1 MSKRH
6 SILIVADHASNFI
19 PDKYNNLALPQE
31 LIESHIAYD
40 IGVKQLSLKL
50 SEKLK
55 AHLIM
60 GNYSRLLIDLN
71 RGIMDPTLISS
82 ISHGIKIF
90 KNYKLSSGDK
100 KFRINEIYNNYHDKI
115 YKIIKR
121 EKVNLIIS
129 LHSFNPYY
137 KKKKRNIKFGILSNS
152 DRRYSNIIIEIL
164 SKKGYRVGD
173 NQPYEGNLI
182 EDTMYR
188 HGLQN
193 GILHTLIETRNDLL
207 QTSKNISDIAN
218 VLFQV
223 IKSSKE
229 KVEKYL

>member
-19 PDKYNNLALPQE
+19 PDEYNNLGLSQE

-40 IGVKQLSLKL
+40 IGVKQLALEL

-55 AHLIM
+55 AHLVM
-60 GNYSRLLIDLN
+60 GDYSRLLIDLN

-82 ISHGIKIF
+82 ISHGIKIVQ
-90 KNYKLSSGDK
+90 NYRLSSRDK
-100 KFRINEIYNNYHDKI
+100 KFRVNRIYNNYHNTI

-121 EKVNLIIS
+121 EKINLIIS

-173 NQPYEGNLI
+173 NQPYEGNLTG
-182 EDTMYR
+182 DTMYR
-188 HGLQN
+188 HALRN
-193 GILHTLIETRNDLL
+193 GIPHTLIETRNDLL
-207 QTSKNISDIAN
+207 QSSKNVSDVSN

-223 IKSSKE
+223 IRSSKQRIR
-229 KVEKYL
+229 KYL

>member
-40 IGVKQLSLKL
+40 IGVKKLSLKL

-55 AHLIM
+55 AHLVM
-60 GNYSRLLIDLN
+60 GSHSRLLIDLN

-82 ISHGIKIF
+82 ISHGIKIA
-90 KNYKLSSGDK
+90 KNYRLSSRDK
-100 KFRINEIYNNYHDKI
+100 KFRINEVYNNYHDKI

-121 EKVNLIIS
+121 EKINLIIS

-152 DRRYSNIIIEIL
+152 DRRYSDIIIEIL

-173 NQPYEGNLI
+173 NQPYEGNLM

-207 QTSKNISDIAN
+207 QSSKNISDIAN

-223 IKSSKE
+223 IKSSKK

>member
-19 PDKYNNLALPQE
+19 PDEYNNLGLSQE

-40 IGVKQLSLKL
+40 IGVKQLALEL

-55 AHLIM
+55 AHLVM
-60 GNYSRLLIDLN
+60 GDYSRLLIDLN

-82 ISHGIKIF
+82 ISHGIKIVQ
-90 KNYKLSSGDK
+90 NYRLSSRDK
-100 KFRINEIYNNYHDKI
+100 KFRVNRIYNNYHNTI

-121 EKVNLIIS
+121 EKINLIIS

-173 NQPYEGNLI
+173 NQPYEGNLAG
-182 EDTMYR
+182 DTMYR
-188 HGLQN
+188 HALRN
-193 GILHTLIETRNDLL
+193 GIPHTLIETRNDLL
-207 QTSKNISDIAN
+207 QSSKKISDISN
-218 VLFQV
+218 ILFQV
-223 IKSSKE
+223 IRSSKQ
-229 KVEKYL
+229 KVRKYL

>member
-6 SILIVADHASNFI
+6 SVLIVADHASNFI
-19 PDKYNNLALPQE
+19 PDEYNNLALSQE

-55 AHLIM
+55 AHLVM

-82 ISHGIKIF
+82 ISHGIKIS
-90 KNYKLSSGDK
+90 KNYKLSSEDK
-100 KFRINEIYNNYHDKI
+100 KFRINEVYNNYHDKI

-121 EKVNLIIS
+121 EKINLIIS

-137 KKKKRNIKFGILSNS
+137 KKKKRDIKFGILSNS
-152 DRRYSNIIIEIL
+152 DRRYSDIIIEIL

-182 EDTMYR
+182 EDTMHR

-207 QTSKNISDIAN
+207 QSSKNISDIAN
-218 VLFQV
+218 ILFQV
-223 IKSSKE
+223 IKSSKQ

>member
-1 MSKRH
+1 MSDRY

-19 PDKYNNLALPQE
+19 PEEYNNLGLPNR

-40 IGVKQLSLKL
+40 LGIKKLSLELSKKL
-50 SEKLK
+50 N
-55 AHLIM
+55 AHLII
-60 GNYSRLLIDLN
+60 GSHSRLLVDLN
-71 RGIMDPTLISS
+71 RGVNDPTLISC
-82 ISHGIKIF
+82 ISHGSKIIQ
-90 KNYKLSSGDK
+90 NYNLSSRDK
-100 KFRINEIYNNYHDKI
+100 RFRMNKIYDNYHNKI
-115 YKIIKR
+115 SKIIK
-121 EKVNLIIS
+121 KNKINLIIS

>member
-1 MSKRH
+1 MSNRH

-19 PDKYNNLALPQE
+19 PAEYSNLGLSQE
-31 LIESHIAYD
+31 LTESHIAYD
-40 IGVKQLSLKL
+40 IGIKQLSLEL
-50 SEKLK
+50 SKKLK
-55 AHLIM
+55 AHLVL

-82 ISHGIKIF
+82 ISHGIKID
-90 KNYKLSSGDK
+90 KNYRLSSKDK
-100 KFRINEIYNNYHDKI
+100 KFRINEIYNNYHNTI
-115 YKIIKR
+115 YEIIKR
-121 EKVNLIIS
+121 ERINLIIS

-152 DRRYSNIIIEIL
+152 DRRDSDIIIEIL

-188 HGLQN
+188 HGLKN

-207 QTSKNISDIAN
+207 QSSKNISDIAN

-223 IKSSKE
+223 IKSSKQ

>member
-19 PDKYNNLALPQE
+19 PDEYNNLGLSQE

-40 IGVKQLSLKL
+40 IGVKQLALEL

-55 AHLIM
+55 AHLVM
-60 GNYSRLLIDLN
+60 GDYSRLLIDLN

-82 ISHGIKIF
+82 ISHGIKIVQ
-90 KNYKLSSGDK
+90 NYRLSSRDK
-100 KFRINEIYNNYHDKI
+100 KFRVNRIYNNYHNTI

-121 EKVNLIIS
+121 EKINLIIS

-173 NQPYEGNLI
+173 NQPYEGNLAG
-182 EDTMYR
+182 DTMYR
-188 HGLQN
+188 HALRN
-193 GILHTLIETRNDLL
+193 GIPHTLIETRNDLL
-207 QTSKNISDIAN
+207 QSSKNVSDISN
-218 VLFQV
+218 ILFQV
-223 IKSSKE
+223 IRSSKQRIR
-229 KVEKYL
+229 KYL